1 MIRQQPSSTRTDTL
15 FPYTSL
21 FRSVERAAGGQAA
34 PGTAVSAPPR
44 RRTRLG
50 RATRLGVEVLGG
62 LVAVVVLVVAV
73 AAWRLSEGPI
83 RTNFLTPWLEAAV
96 NDAGG
101 NTISVGRS
109 EQRRVGKECVCT
121 CRSRWAP
128 YHKKKKQLK
137 KQKY

>member
-44 RRTRLG
+44 RRTRMG

-83 RTNFLTPWLEAAV
+83 RTNFLTPWLEDAV

-101 NTISVGRS
+101 NTISVGSTFLVWETEARDLVMHASGVSVRDGERS
-109 EQRRVGKECVCT
+109 EEHT
-121 CRSRWAP
+121 
-128 YHKKKKQLK
+128 YE
-137 KQKY
+137 

>member
-73 AAWRLSEGPI
+73 AAWQLSAGPI
-83 RTNFLTPWLEAAV
+83 STTFLTPWLAAAV
-96 NDAGG
+96 HDPRG
-101 NTISVGRS
+101 NTITVGRPFLVWPNGTRDLARHS
-109 EQRRVGKECVCT
+109 SGFPVRD
-121 CRSRWAP
+121 
-128 YHKKKKQLK
+128 
-137 KQKY
+137 